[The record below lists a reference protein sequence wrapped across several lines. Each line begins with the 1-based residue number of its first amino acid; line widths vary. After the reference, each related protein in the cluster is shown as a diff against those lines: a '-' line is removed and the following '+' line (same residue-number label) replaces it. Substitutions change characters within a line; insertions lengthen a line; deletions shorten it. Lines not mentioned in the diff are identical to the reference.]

1 MNTVP
6 GPVNLHT
13 RPSPDAKPEMMPPD
27 ATRSITYFVFQ
38 ATRCPLST
46 MYFSPSTSCHDF
58 ISVLSLDRGSWLGVE
73 PEAAR
78 KLTSFLMIAPKLV
91 SHSRPVPLTL

>member
-46 MYFSPSTSCHDF
+46 MYFSPSTSCHGF
-58 ISVLSLDRGSWLGVE
+58 ISALETEQNDL
-73 PEAAR
+73 EAAR